1 MSEYK
6 AYTDGS
12 LSFEKRADDLV
23 ARMTLDEK
31 VSQMLYNS
39 PAIER
44 LGIPAYNWWNE
55 GLHGVARA
63 GTATVF
69 PQAIGLAASF
79 DPELIKSVADVISTE
94 CRAKYKEFQNLG
106 DRDIYKGLTLWSP
119 NINIFRDPRWG
130 RGHETYGEDPYLTA
144 EIGKAFVKGLQGN
157 DKKYLKTA
165 ACAKH
170 FAVHSGPE
178 SERHS
183 FNAEVSQKD
192 LRETYLYAFSE
203 LVREANV
210 EGVMGA
216 YNRAN
221 GEPCCGSKTLL
232 KDILCDEWG
241 FDGYVTSDCWAIQDF
256 HLHHKVTKN
265 AVESAALAVNNG
277 CDTNC
282 GCMYA
287 NLLAAHNQGLVK
299 EKAIETA
306 IRHLMTTRLKL
317 GLFAKPGD
325 NPYENIP
332 YELNDCSEHK
342 KKNLE
347 TAKRALVLL
356 KNKDSILPLNKNKIK
371 SLAVIGPNAN
381 SRAALIGNYHGT
393 ASRYYTV
400 LDGIEDAVGEDTR
413 VYYAEG
419 CDLFKEKSQDL
430 ALYGDRLSEAAAAAK
445 RADAVI
451 LCLGL
456 DETLEGEEGDAS
468 NAFASG
474 DKRSLDLPG
483 LQQKLLEEVCAVGK
497 PVIVVLLAGSALALN
512 FAEENAAAVIDA
524 FYPGAEGG
532 KAIASLIFGEYSPSA
547 KLPVTFYK
555 LTEDLPDFR
564 DYSMSGRTYRYF
576 KGKPL
581 YPFGYG
587 LSYTAFE
594 YSDIK
599 LSKEKLTP
607 GESLTL
613 SAVVKNTGEME
624 SKVITQLYIKDIAA
638 SVNVPQCQ
646 LIGIDQESL
655 GPGNQK
661 KISFEVTPKKM
672 SLINENGE
680 RIIEPG
686 SFRLFLGS
694 SGPDERSFELT
705 KQKPLSALFEV
716 TGDKLKIE
724 Y

>member
-6 AYTDGS
+6 AYTDDS
-12 LSFEKRADDLV
+12 LSFEKRAEDLV
-23 ARMTLDEK
+23 SRMTLDEK

-63 GTATVF
+63 GTATIF

-79 DPELIKSVADVISTE
+79 DPGLIESVADVISTE
-94 CRAKYKEFQNLG
+94 CRAKYNEFQSLG

-144 EIGKAFVKGLQGN
+144 EIGKAFVKGLQGDN
-157 DKKYLKTA
+157 KKYLKTA

-178 SERHS
+178 GERHS

-203 LVREANV
+203 LVREADV

-216 YNRAN
+216 YNRVN

-232 KDILCDEWG
+232 KDILRDEWG

-256 HLHHKVTKN
+256 HLNHKVTKN
-265 AVESAALAVNNG
+265 AVGSAALAVNSG

-299 EKAIETA
+299 DEAIDTA
-306 IRHLMTTRLKL
+306 VRHLITTRLRL
-317 GLFAKPGD
+317 GLFAKPGE

-332 YELNDCSEHK
+332 YELNDCAEHK
-342 KKNLE
+342 TKNLE
-347 TAKRALVLL
+347 TAKRTLVLL
-356 KNKDSILPLNKNKIK
+356 KNQNNILPLNKKKIK

-400 LDGIEDAVGEDTR
+400 LDGIEDAVSEETR

-419 CDLFKEKSQDL
+419 CDIYKEKSQEL
-430 ALYGDRLSEAAAAAK
+430 ALYGDRISEAVAAAK

-456 DETLEGEEGDAS
+456 DETLEGEECDAS
-468 NAFASG
+468 NTFASG
-474 DKRSLDLPG
+474 DKRNLDLPG
-483 LQQKLLEEVCAVGK
+483 LQEKLLEEVCAAGK

-512 FAEENAAAVIDA
+512 FAEKNAAAVIDA

-555 LTEDLPDFR
+555 STDDLPDFR
-564 DYSMSGRTYRYF
+564 DYSMAGRTYRYF
-576 KGKPL
+576 KGKAL

-587 LSYTAFE
+587 LSYTSFE

-599 LSKEKLTP
+599 LSKTFLP
-607 GESLTL
+607 AGESITV

-624 SKVITQLYIKDIAA
+624 SSVITELYIKYIAA
-638 SVNVPQCQ
+638 SVNTPQCQ
-646 LIGIDQESL
+646 LISIDSKSL
-655 GPGNQK
+655 RPGEQK
-661 KISFEVTPKKM
+661 IISFKVTPKKM

-680 RIIEPG
+680 RIIESG
-686 SFRLFLGS
+686 RFKLFLGS
-694 SGPDERSFELT
+694 SGPDDRSFELT
-705 KQKPLSALFEV
+705 KQRPLSCEFEV
-716 TGDKLKIE
+716 TGENIKLP